1 MVHETRCR
9 HPLHVDGLWK
19 KDFVWVLTNELLM
32 YKFLVPPVSSGENS
46 VKSMPSGSQWQARS
60 DALLIQLNQTSW
72 LWCPSEIN
80 KKWIRMGTEFMLSVV
95 LEDYQ
100 CLVCVKIIQK
110 TQVNILVQVS
120 EDMEKH
126 GKEYI
131 YMESLQWKK

>member
-1 MVHETRCR
+1 
-9 HPLHVDGLWK
+9 
-19 KDFVWVLTNELLM
+19 
-32 YKFLVPPVSSGENS
+32 
-46 VKSMPSGSQWQARS
+46 
-60 DALLIQLNQTSW
+60 
-72 LWCPSEIN
+72 
-80 KKWIRMGTEFMLSVV
+80 MGTEFMLSVI

-131 YMESLQWKK
+131 YIWKACSGRNR